1 MIAWLKRSLNR
12 LCDVMDA
19 IEADTGDS
27 SCTGQFQAPAGGDL
41 DSSETQSNRCF
52 TEADSSHVWGR

>member
-19 IEADTGDS
+19 IEADTEDS
-27 SCTGQFQAPAGGDL
+27 SCTGQF
-41 DSSETQSNRCF
+41 
-52 TEADSSHVWGR
+52 